1 MGEIIISNL
10 DMLIPVVKEFGGK
23 IGSHVGEAMNDAID
37 RAFEKVI
44 EIAKESPV
52 VRQ

>member
-10 DMLIPVVKEFGGK
+10 DKLVPAAKELGGK
-23 IGSHVGEAMNDAID
+23 VGNYLGEVFNDAID
-37 RAFEKVI
+37 KVFEKVMDI
-44 EIAKESPV
+44 ISESPV

>member
-10 DMLIPVVKEFGGK
+10 DKLIPAVKELGGK

-37 RAFEKVI
+37 KAFEKVI
-44 EIAKESPV
+44 EIVKESPV
-52 VRQ
+52 ARQ